1 MNKYY
6 LIAPVALLLAF
17 LFTPGVGYFS
27 AQKEITARLDAEN
40 KRKEEAAVAEAK
52 RKAEIERKANE
63 DAQKRQKE
71 RDAEEKAKADKKEK
85 DYADALNKLKEET
98 AGYVADTDKLVK
110 ENAELEIQL
119 GNLRNQKEKTNREV
133 FELAKQ
139 VELAKISRRNAELEI
154 QRMIE
159 MVGTKAGASTIAQI
173 PVPPTP
179 PPAK

>member
-17 LFTPGVGYFS
+17 LFTPSVGYFS
-27 AQKEITARLDAEN
+27 AQKQI
-40 KRKEEAAVAEAK
+40 AAKVEAEANRK
-52 RKAEIERKANE
+52 AEQKAAEDARKAEIEKKATA
-63 DAQKRQKE
+63 DAQKRQAE
-71 RDAEEKAKADKKEK
+71 RDAEDLAKLQKKEK
-85 DYADALNKLKEET
+85 DYADAMNKLKEET
-98 AGYVADTDKLVK
+98 AGYSADTDKLVK

-119 GNLRNQKEKTNREV
+119 GNLRNQKEKTNRET

-159 MVGTKAGASTIAQI
+159 MVGNKVGASTIAQI
-173 PVPPTP
+173 PVPPTQGD
-179 PPAK
+179 KK